1 MSLLIYFQ
9 VPWRAK
15 SAYRVEADDLLHRA
29 AEQLVLGRADLQ
41 GCHAVAEYQASQPTY
56 KQYLCAIFG
65 RSRTERGQPQ
75 SGAGPTDRDR
85 LFVLAQQISSA
96 TRISLLAAAA
106 SIRLRGACERPEMIS
121 RDECDVHARF
131 YNRSLKDSRPG
142 RAFVEGGTSEQ
153 PLLVAVH
160 HEPLDRSRVSSKCVC
175 DRAFHTIMIDLI

>member
-106 SIRLRGACERPEMIS
+106 SIRLRGACERQEAIS
-121 RDECDVHARF
+121 KDECDVNVKLDHIYLR
-131 YNRSLKDSRPG
+131 DSRPW
-142 RAFVEGGTSEQ
+142 RAFVEGGILEQ

-160 HEPLDRSRVSSKCVC
+160 HEPPDRSRVSSKCVC
-175 DRAFHTIMIDLI
+175 DRAFHIIMMDVI